1 MRLNGGRI
9 MARIAWNDL
18 EAANGIG
25 GSPLLPHALL
35 ARRPE
40 ADRAIAW
47 LRNAIAI
54 LKLWHERGRQRRA
67 LAQLSPYLLRDLG
80 ITRYDAE
87 MESNKPFWR

>member
-1 MRLNGGRI
+1 MRVNGGRI
-9 MARIAWNDL
+9 MARIAWNEL

-25 GSPLLPHALL
+25 GSPLLRHALP

-47 LRNAIAI
+47 LGTAIAI

-67 LAQLSPYLLRDLG
+67 LAALDERFLRDLG